1 MAALVSMC
9 SCGGTNQNPL
19 LSDYGTPFG
28 APPFDKIKNEHY
40 KPAFEEA
47 IRQARAEVD
56 LIVNNQEEPSFENT
70 IEALERSGELL
81 NRVSGIFFNLTYAE
95 VNAEMQQISME
106 VSPMLTEWS
115 NDVSLNAKLF
125 GRVKVVYDNR
135 EILGLTAEQ
144 MRLLE
149 KTYKSFARNGAALSV
164 EDKEIY
170 RTITKELS
178 ELSIKF
184 DKNMLDATN
193 AFVLHITDSAQLDGL
208 PAFAV
213 AGAAAEAKERGLE
226 GWVVTLQY
234 PSLSPF
240 LTYST
245 NRELK
250 EKLWRASSSKALGG
264 EFDNSDIVKRIVE
277 LRYQLAKLLGYE
289 TYADYVLEERMA
301 KNRNNVTEL
310 LTELLEKSLPAARK
324 DVADIQA
331 YAKSK
336 GVDYELMPWDFS
348 YWSEKYKTEKYS
360 VDDQMIKPYFKLENV
375 EKGVL
380 MLATKLYGLK
390 FVQNDK
396 LPVYHKDVKVMEV
409 YDGDRLMGLL
419 YFDYFP
425 RAGKKSGAWMTLFR
439 ENSINAIGEETRP
452 LVSLVLNFTK
462 PTENE
467 PALLTFYEVTTL
479 LHEFGHALHGLLAEG
494 TYQSLVGTNVPRDFV
509 ELPSQLMEN
518 FAYEKEF
525 LDMFAEHYQ
534 TGEKLPVELIE
545 KLVAAKNFMSGYGS
559 VRQLSFGIA
568 DMAWYTQTS
577 PIEVSVEEF
586 EKSVTK
592 DCQLLPSIK
601 GTAMAP
607 TFSHIFS
614 GGYAAGYYGYKWSE
628 VLDADAFAKFKEE
641 GIFNPA
647 VAKSFRDNIL
657 SKGNT
662 EDPMTLYIKFRGQE
676 PSTKALLER
685 SGLVSAKK

>member
-1 MAALVSMC
+1 MI
-9 SCGGTNQNPL
+9 
-19 LSDYGTPFG
+19 FG
-28 APPFDKIKNEHY
+28 NDNFTF
-40 KPAFEEA
+40 KPADFYPFKDQEDL
-47 IRQARAEVD
+47 ARV
-56 LIVNNQEEPSFENT
+56 
-70 IEALERSGELL
+70 RK
-81 NRVSGIFFNLTYAE
+81 LTYEDLVAYSGKPLPHAPSINFN
-95 VNAEMQQISME
+95 V
-106 VSPMLTEWS
+106 VKDD
-115 NDVSLNAKLF
+115 DV
-125 GRVKVVYDNR
+125 
-135 EILGLTAEQ
+135 ETIL
-144 MRLLE
+144 
-149 KTYKSFARNGAALSV
+149 
-164 EDKEIY
+164 
-170 RTITKELS
+170 
-178 ELSIKF
+178 
-184 DKNMLDATN
+184 
-193 AFVLHITDSAQLDGL
+193 
-208 PAFAV
+208 V
-213 AGAAAEAKERGLE
+213 A
-226 GWVVTLQY
+226 
-234 PSLSPF
+234 
-240 LTYST
+240 
-245 NRELK
+245 
-250 EKLWRASSSKALGG
+250 
-264 EFDNSDIVKRIVE
+264 DIVKRIVE

-301 KNRNNVTEL
+301 KNRNNVTDL
-310 LTELLEKSLPAARK
+310 LTELLEKSLPAARE
-324 DVADIQA
+324 DVAEIQA

-348 YWSEKYKTEKYS
+348 YWSEKFKTEKYS

-390 FVQNDK
+390 FVQNNEV
-396 LPVYHKDVKVMEV
+396 PVYHKDVKVMEV
-409 YDGDRLMGLL
+409 YDGERLMGLL

-439 ENSINAIGEETRP
+439 ENSINAKGEETRP

-534 TGEKLPVELIE
+534 TGEKLPVEMVE
-545 KLVAAKNFMSGYGS
+545 KLVAAKNFMSGYAS

-568 DMAWYTQTS
+568 DMAWHTRTT
-577 PIEVSVEEF
+577 PIAESVEEF
-586 EKSVTK
+586 EKNATK

-657 SKGNT
+657 SKGNS
-662 EDPMTLYIKFRGQE
+662 EDPMTLYVKFRGQE
-676 PSTKALLER
+676 PSTQALLER
-685 SGLVSAKK
+685 SGLVPAKK